1 MLRPFSPPQSS
12 ISGCIQSPRRRRAC
26 GRRACRSATTVE
38 GERMNGDRL
47 DGRILEKLFDVIESR
62 RGSDAATSYTARL
75 FAKGRTRI
83 AKKTGEEA
91 VEVVVA
97 ALAEG
102 RQELA
107 AESADL
113 LYHLLVLWA
122 AAGIEPGDVWTQ
134 LAKREGVSG
143 LAEKAARQSSA
154 QG

>member
-1 MLRPFSPPQSS
+1 MQ
-12 ISGCIQSPRRRRAC
+12 
-26 GRRACRSATTVE
+26 
-38 GERMNGDRL
+38 GDRL
-47 DGRILEKLFDVIESR
+47 DGRLLEQLFGVIESR
-62 RGSDAATSYTARL
+62 RGADAGTSYTARL
-75 FAKGRTRI
+75 LAKGRAKI

-122 AAGIEPGDVWTQ
+122 SAGIKPRDVWAQ
-134 LAKREGVSG
+134 LAKREDVSG
-143 LAEKAARQSSA
+143 LTEKAARRDN
-154 QG
+154 G